1 MTWDLAAGISY
12 LRRSL
17 SQSAKPTTPAVT
29 APAAGAAQPSHGTVY
44 QPNIPKHVGGSEGC
58 PPPHGKRSTN
68 TTSPASSAFRTVE
81 VPCQSL
87 DSIGLAFR
95 RARSML
101 QSSRVSVNAGD
112 PDEYAPSEHMSALL
126 FKAHHESTAP
136 GRVAP
141 LVDDARHSVIGNSRV
156 FPLPIHPRFI
166 GARCF
171 EDDFVALFFEEW
183 VPPYLSVRYAVAV
196 GKLEVPVDGWEGGYH
211 LDSIGPGSTFEQE
224 FVPQLGDEVSCE

>member
-1 MTWDLAAGISY
+1 
-12 LRRSL
+12 
-17 SQSAKPTTPAVT
+17 
-29 APAAGAAQPSHGTVY
+29 
-44 QPNIPKHVGGSEGC
+44 
-58 PPPHGKRSTN
+58 
-68 TTSPASSAFRTVE
+68 
-81 VPCQSL
+81 
-87 DSIGLAFR
+87 
-95 RARSML
+95 
-101 QSSRVSVNAGD
+101 
-112 PDEYAPSEHMSALL
+112 
-126 FKAHHESTAP
+126 
-136 GRVAP
+136 
-141 LVDDARHSVIGNSRV
+141 VDDARHSVIGNSRV